1 MTSSLLIDAI
11 NFAKTHSQIESL
23 LNERDNDTELILL
36 TVSCSKTLYEVSG
49 TGYFLRVLFDYR
61 KRNNRN
67 TIAPD
72 IFIDLE
78 YKDGK
83 FKALPAL

>member
-36 TVSCSKTLYEVSG
+36 TVSCSKTLYEVPG